1 MSTQASDTP
10 RRAPPAAPAV
20 QEVVGPP
27 FSARE
32 AGAALAMGVVSLL
45 LAGAMPVLLGALAG
59 DRRLAVAS
67 IGDAAMAEALVM
79 GLVTALC
86 SALLRPR
93 RLRMAGLAASLAL
106 AAIDLAMLGAGGPG
120 VLLLRALAGAAEG
133 VLLWITIGMIAR
145 TATPERWAGVFYT
158 VLTLGQFILAVV
170 LTGLV
175 MPRWGVNG
183 CFVLVAGL
191 VAASAVI
198 ALFSRDEYAALP
210 DGAAGAGLP
219 PARGLI
225 ALAGTLL
232 FAAAFQALIVYAV
245 PLALQARLS
254 PAIAGIAVTASLAAQ
269 IVGGGLAAA
278 LAGRI
283 HHFTVFVLAA
293 LGALVC
299 WSIYLFWPP
308 AWLFVAASMAAGLIY
323 MLATPFLVPM
333 TIEADP
339 SRRSAMQSGGVQLF
353 GGALGPF
360 LASRVVDGGAVHAV
374 VMLGSWLL
382 LGGLMIFG
390 VLHLTTRR
398 AV

>member
-1 MSTQASDTP
+1 MSMDASDQP
-10 RRAPPAAPAV
+10 SHAPPAAPVV

-27 FSARE
+27 LSVRE
-32 AGAALAMGVVSLL
+32 AGVALAMGVVSLL
-45 LAGAMPVLLGALAG
+45 LAGTMPLLLGALAD

-86 SALLRPR
+86 SGLLRPQ
-93 RLRMAGLAASLAL
+93 RLRLAGVVAILAL
-106 AAIDLAMLGAGGPG
+106 AAVDLAMLEARGMG

-145 TATPERWAGVFYT
+145 TATPERWAGAFYT
-158 VLTLGQFILAVV
+158 ALTLGQFILAAV

-175 MPRWGVNG
+175 LPRWGVNG
-183 CFVLVAGL
+183 CFLLVAGL

-198 ALFSRDEYAALP
+198 AVFGRDEYAALP
-210 DGAAGAGLP
+210 DGGADGGLP
-219 PARGLI
+219 PRRGLI

-254 PAIAGIAVTASLAAQ
+254 PAVAGMAVTASLAAQ
-269 IVGGGLAAA
+269 IAGGGLAAA
-278 LAGRI
+278 LAGRV
-283 HHFTVFVLAA
+283 HYFTVFVFAS
-293 LGALVC
+293 LGALAC
-299 WSIYLFWPP
+299 WAVYLFWPP

-323 MLATPFLVPM
+323 MVATPFLVPM

-360 LASRVVDGGAVHAV
+360 LASRVVDGAAVHAV

-382 LGGLMIFG
+382 LGGLTIFG
-390 VLHLTTRR
+390 VLHLTSRR
-398 AV
+398 SG

>member
-10 RRAPPAAPAV
+10 SQLRPAAPVV
-20 QEVVGPP
+20 QEVAGPP
-27 FSARE
+27 LSARE
-32 AGAALAMGVVSLL
+32 AGAAIAMGVISLL
-45 LAGAMPVLLGALAG
+45 LAGAMPVLLGALA
-59 DRRLAVAS
+59 DDHRLAVAN

-86 SALLRPR
+86 SALLRPH
-93 RLRMAGLAASLAL
+93 RLRIVGFAAILVLAAL
-106 AAIDLAMLGAGGPG
+106 DLAMLWTSGMG

-158 VLTLGQFILAVV
+158 VLTLGQFILAAA

-175 MPRWGVNG
+175 MPRWGANG

-198 ALFSRDEYAALP
+198 ALFGRDEYGALP
-210 DGAAGAGLP
+210 SGDVNAGLP
-219 PARGLI
+219 PPRGLI

-232 FAAAFQALIVYAV
+232 FAAAFQAVMIYAV

-254 PAIAGIAVTASLAAQ
+254 PAVAGLAVTASLAAQ

-283 HHFTVFVLAA
+283 HPFTVFVPAA
-293 LGALVC
+293 LGSLVC
-299 WSIYLFWPP
+299 WAVYLFWPP
-308 AWLFVAASMAAGLIY
+308 AWLFIAASMASGLIY

-339 SRRSAMQSGGVQLF
+339 SRRAAMQSGGVQLF

-360 LASRVVDGGAVHAV
+360 LASRMVDGSAVNAV

-382 LGGLMIFG
+382 LGGLTIFG
-390 VLHLTTRR
+390 VLHLTRRR
-398 AV
+398 AG